1 MTSTETHPSE
11 SIAIIREFCSLGSTI
26 RTGETMKDRYF
37 GAHEFQAREEGVKIS
52 SDRSFGLVFAGL
64 FALLGTSSVYHSG
77 TRWYYWF
84 PLAALFG
91 VLAYIA
97 PGVLAPLNRLWAKFG
112 HLLHMI
118 ISPVLLGILFYLCI
132 SPIGFLMRLVGK
144 DPMRRKFE
152 PTTKSYWIARTPPG
166 PAPETFKNQF

>member
-1 MTSTETHPSE
+1 
-11 SIAIIREFCSLGSTI
+11 
-26 RTGETMKDRYF
+26 MKDKYF

-52 SDRSFGLVFAGL
+52 SDRSFGFVFAGL
-64 FALLGTSSVYHSG
+64 FALLGTLSVYHG
-77 TRWYYWF
+77 GQNWYYWF

-97 PGVLAPLNRLWAKFG
+97 PQVLAPLNRLWAKFG

-132 SPIGFLMRLVGK
+132 SPIGFLLWLVGK

-152 PTTKSYWIARTPPG
+152 PSAKSYWMVREPPG